1 MSEVIKLVA
10 ITDCEG
16 ALGKELW
23 CSWWCLSVDW
33 EYFKLLFA
41 GWFRISR
48 LSDHLENLYLTT
60 VRGEW
65 ILCTCVFL
73 CICTYLCMCLL
84 FCLCTRAC
92 TFLEACL
99 FVWLCAGGH
108 LCLCAS
114 VLDMLRACVPVRAF
128 LRVLLCAS
136 VWVCSY
142 HCVANNA
149 FIWQS
154 KLLRSTHALQ

>member
-16 ALGKELW
+16 ALRKELW

-60 VRGEW
+60 VRGNW

-84 FCLCTRAC
+84 FFVFVHVREHFGSHMSVCLIMCRWSS
-92 TFLEACL
+92 L
-99 FVWLCAGGH
+99 FVRICKREIENEQKRDSLSSTSLSLAHPWPV
-108 LCLCAS
+108 S
-114 VLDMLRACVPVRAF
+114 VTVKH
-128 LRVLLCAS
+128 S
-136 VWVCSY
+136 CS
-142 HCVANNA
+142 
-149 FIWQS
+149 S
-154 KLLRSTHALQ
+154 RRSTAANC

>member
-84 FCLCTRAC
+84 FCLCTRAW
-92 TFLEACL
+92 TFWQPHVCL
-99 FVWLCAGGH
+99 SDYVQVVIFVCAH
-108 LCLCAS
+108 LCLICCEHVCLCAHFYE
-114 VLDMLRACVPVRAF
+114 RCCVQVCECVCIT
-128 LRVLLCAS
+128 VLL
-136 VWVCSY
+136 
-142 HCVANNA
+142 
-149 FIWQS
+149 IT
-154 KLLRSTHALQ
+154 L